1 VSRIGKLP
9 IQIPSGVQFE
19 VADGNGRTSVTVTG
33 PRGTLYQ
40 EVPRPIT
47 LQREGDVVTV
57 QRPDDEREN
66 RSLHGLARSLLANM
80 VEGVTNG
87 FEKRLEIQGVGY
99 RVQAQG
105 NDQLVF
111 SLGFSHP
118 VQVKAPEGITFEVAT
133 PTRFSVRGIDKQ
145 KVGQVAADI
154 RRLRRPDPYKN
165 KGIRYAGEVLRRK
178 AGKTAK

>member
-9 IQIPSGVQFE
+9 IQIPAGVEFEISGQ
-19 VADGNGRTSVTVTG
+19 AVTVTG
-33 PRGTLYQ
+33 PRGTLRQ
-40 EVPRPIT
+40 EVPSPIT
-47 LQREGDVVTV
+47 LERDGDTV
-57 QRPDDEREN
+57 LVRRPDDERES
-66 RSLHGLARSLLANM
+66 RSLHGLARSLLWNM

-105 NDQLVF
+105 NDLVF
-111 SLGFSHP
+111 SLGYSHP
-118 VQVKAPEGITFEVAT
+118 VPVKAPEGISFEVST

-145 KVGQVAADI
+145 RVGQVAADI

>member
-9 IQIPSGVQFE
+9 IQLPAGVEFEISG
-19 VADGNGRTSVTVTG
+19 ATVTVTG
-33 PRGTLYQ
+33 PRGTLRQ
-40 EVPRPIT
+40 DVPSPIT
-47 LQREGDVVTV
+47 LERDGDVVLV
-57 QRPDDEREN
+57 RRPDDEREN
-66 RSLHGLARSLLANM
+66 RSLHGLARSLLWNM

-105 NDQLVF
+105 NDLVF
-111 SLGFSHP
+111 SLGYSHQIP
-118 VQVKAPEGITFEVAT
+118 VKAPEGITFEVST
-133 PTRFSVRGIDKQ
+133 PTRFSVKGIDKQ
-145 KVGQVAADI
+145 QVGQVAADI

>member
-1 VSRIGKLP
+1 MSRIGKLP
-9 IQIPSGVQFE
+9 IQIPAGVQFE
-19 VADGNGRTSVTVTG
+19 VADRTVTVTG
-33 PRGTLYQ
+33 PRGTLRQ
-40 EVPRPIT
+40 DVPRPIE
-47 LQREGDVVTV
+47 LERDGDVVLV
-57 QRPDDEREN
+57 KRPDDERQN
-66 RSLHGLARSLLANM
+66 RALHGLARSLLANM

-105 NDQLVF
+105 NDLVF
-111 SLGFSHP
+111 SLGYSHQVP
-118 VQVKAPEGITFEVAT
+118 VKAPEGITFEVST

>member
-9 IQIPSGVQFE
+9 IQIPAGVQFE
-19 VADGNGRTSVTVTG
+19 VADRTVTVTG
-33 PRGTLYQ
+33 PRGTLRQ
-40 EVPRPIT
+40 DVPRPIE
-47 LQREGDVVTV
+47 LEHDGDVVLV
-57 QRPDDEREN
+57 KRPDDERQN
-66 RSLHGLARSLLANM
+66 RALHGLARSLLANM

-105 NDQLVF
+105 NDLVF
-111 SLGFSHP
+111 SLGYSHQVP
-118 VQVKAPEGITFEVAT
+118 VKAPEGITFEVST
-133 PTRFSVRGIDKQ
+133 PTRFSVRGIAKQ

>member
-1 VSRIGKLP
+1 MSRIGKLP

-19 VADGNGRTSVTVTG
+19 VADDNGRTSVTVTG
-33 PRGTLYQ
+33 PRGTLHQ

-47 LQREGDVVTV
+47 LRREGDVVTV
-57 QRPDDEREN
+57 ERPDDEREN

-99 RVQAQG
+99 RVQVQG

-118 VQVKAPEGITFEVAT
+118 VQVKAPDGVTFEVAT
-133 PTRFSVRGIDKQ
+133 PTRFSVKGIDKQ

>member
-1 VSRIGKLP
+1 MSRIGKLP
-9 IQIPSGVQFE
+9 IEIPAGVEFD
-19 VADGNGRTSVTVTG
+19 VADSTVTVTG
-33 PRGTLYQ
+33 PRGTLRQ
-40 EVPRPIT
+40 DVPRPIT
-47 LQREGDVVTV
+47 LERDGDVVLV
-57 QRPDDEREN
+57 RRPDDERQN

-105 NDQLVF
+105 NDLVF

-118 VQVKAPEGITFEVAT
+118 VPVKAPEGITFEVAT

>member
-9 IQIPSGVQFE
+9 IQIPAGVQFE
-19 VADGNGRTSVTVTG
+19 VADRTVTVTG
-33 PRGTLYQ
+33 PRGTLRQ
-40 EVPRPIT
+40 DVPRPIE
-47 LQREGDVVTV
+47 LEHDGDVVLV
-57 QRPDDEREN
+57 KRPDDERQN
-66 RSLHGLARSLLANM
+66 RALHGLARSLLANM

-105 NDQLVF
+105 NDLVF
-111 SLGFSHP
+111 SLGYSHQVP
-118 VQVKAPEGITFEVAT
+118 VKAPEGITFEVST

>member
-9 IQIPSGVQFE
+9 IQIPAGVEFE
-19 VADGNGRTSVTVTG
+19 ISDRTVTVTG
-33 PRGTLYQ
+33 PRGTLRQ
-40 EVPRPIT
+40 DVPPPIT
-47 LQREGDVVTV
+47 LERDGDVVLV
-57 QRPDDEREN
+57 QRPDDERGN
-66 RSLHGLARSLLANM
+66 RSLHGLTRSLLWNM

-105 NDQLVF
+105 NDLVF

-118 VQVKAPEGITFEVAT
+118 VPVKAPEGISFEVST
-133 PTRFSVRGIDKQ
+133 PTRFAVRGIDKQ

>member
-1 VSRIGKLP
+1 MSRIGKLP
-9 IQIPSGVQFE
+9 IEIPAGVEFD
-19 VADGNGRTSVTVTG
+19 VAGSTVTVTG
-33 PRGTLYQ
+33 PRGTLRQ
-40 EVPRPIT
+40 DVPRPIT
-47 LQREGDVVTV
+47 LERDGDVVLV
-57 QRPDDEREN
+57 QRPDDERQN

-105 NDQLVF
+105 NDLVF

-118 VQVKAPEGITFEVAT
+118 VPVKAPEGITFEVAT

>member
-1 VSRIGKLP
+1 MSRIGKLP
-9 IQIPSGVQFE
+9 IQIPAGVQFDME
-19 VADGNGRTSVTVTG
+19 SSNGRTTVTVTG
-33 PRGTLYQ
+33 PRGTLRQ
-40 EVPRPIT
+40 DVPRPIT
-47 LQREGDVVTV
+47 LERDGEVVLV
-57 QRPDDEREN
+57 RRPDDGREN
-66 RSLHGLARSLLANM
+66 RALHGLARSLLANM

-105 NDQLVF
+105 NDLVF

-118 VQVKAPEGITFEVAT
+118 VPVKAPEGITFEVAT
-133 PTRFSVRGIDKQ
+133 PTRFSVKGIDKQ

>member
-9 IQIPSGVQFE
+9 IQIPAGVEFE
-19 VADGNGRTSVTVTG
+19 VSDRTVTVTG
-33 PRGTLYQ
+33 PRGTLS
-40 EVPRPIT
+40 EDVPRPIT
-47 LQREGDVVTV
+47 LERDGDVVVV
-57 QRPDDEREN
+57 QRPDDERKN
-66 RSLHGLARSLLANM
+66 RSLHGLTRSLLWNM

-105 NDQLVF
+105 NDLVF

-118 VQVKAPEGITFEVAT
+118 VPVKAPEGITFEVAT
-133 PTRFSVRGIDKQ
+133 PTRFSVKGIDKQ

>member
-1 VSRIGKLP
+1 MSRIGKLP

-33 PRGTLYQ
+33 PRGTLHQ

-57 QRPDDEREN
+57 ARPDDEREN

-118 VQVKAPEGITFEVAT
+118 VQVKAPEGISFEVAT

-145 KVGQVAADI
+145 KVGQVAAEI

>member
-9 IQIPSGVQFE
+9 IQIPAGVEFE
-19 VADGNGRTSVTVTG
+19 VADRTVTVTG
-33 PRGTLYQ
+33 PRGSLRQ
-40 EVPRPIT
+40 DVPRPIT
-47 LQREGDVVTV
+47 LEREGDVVLV
-57 QRPDDEREN
+57 KRPDDEREN

-105 NDQLVF
+105 NDLVF
-111 SLGFSHP
+111 SLGYSHP
-118 VQVKAPEGITFEVAT
+118 VPVKAPEGITFEVST
-133 PTRFSVRGIDKQ
+133 PTRFLVRGIDKQ

-165 KGIRYAGEVLRRK
+165 KGIRYAGEQLRRK

>member
-9 IQIPSGVQFE
+9 IQIPSGVEFD
-19 VADGNGRTSVTVTG
+19 VADSAEDTTVTVTG
-33 PRGTLYQ
+33 PRGTLRQ
-40 EVPRPIT
+40 DVPRPIT
-47 LQREGDVVTV
+47 LQRDGDGVVV

-66 RSLHGLARSLLANM
+66 RALHGLARSLLANM

-105 NDQLVF
+105 TDQLVF
-111 SLGFSHP
+111 SLGYSHP
-118 VQVKAPEGITFEVAT
+118 VQVKAPDGITFEVAT
-133 PTRFSVRGIDKQ
+133 PTRFSVKGIDKQ

>member
-1 VSRIGKLP
+1 MSRIGKLP
-9 IQIPSGVQFE
+9 IQIPAGVEFDI
-19 VADGNGRTSVTVTG
+19 AGASVTVTG
-33 PRGTLYQ
+33 PRGSLRQ
-40 EVPRPIT
+40 DVPRPIT
-47 LQREGDVVTV
+47 LEREGDVVLV
-57 QRPDDEREN
+57 RRPDDERQN
-66 RSLHGLARSLLANM
+66 RALHGLARSLLANM

-105 NDQLVF
+105 NDLVF
-111 SLGFSHP
+111 SLGYSHP
-118 VQVKAPEGITFEVAT
+118 VPVKAPEGITFEVAT

>member
-1 VSRIGKLP
+1 
-9 IQIPSGVQFE
+9 
-19 VADGNGRTSVTVTG
+19 
-33 PRGTLYQ
+33 
-40 EVPRPIT
+40 
-47 LQREGDVVTV
+47 
-57 QRPDDEREN
+57 
-66 RSLHGLARSLLANM
+66 M

-105 NDQLVF
+105 NDLVF

-118 VQVKAPEGITFEVAT
+118 VPVKAPEGITFEVAT
-133 PTRFSVRGIDKQ
+133 PTRFSVKGIDKQ

>member
-1 VSRIGKLP
+1 MSRIGKLP
-9 IQIPSGVQFE
+9 IQIPAGVQFE
-19 VADGNGRTSVTVTG
+19 VADRTVTVTG
-33 PRGTLYQ
+33 PRGTLRQ
-40 EVPRPIT
+40 DVPRPIE
-47 LQREGDVVTV
+47 LERDGDVVLV
-57 QRPDDEREN
+57 KRPDDERGN
-66 RSLHGLARSLLANM
+66 RALHGLARSLLANM
-80 VEGVTNG
+80 VQGVTNG

-105 NDQLVF
+105 NDLVF
-111 SLGFSHP
+111 SLGYSHQVP
-118 VQVKAPEGITFEVAT
+118 VKAPEGITFEVST
-133 PTRFSVRGIDKQ
+133 PTRFSVKGIDKQ

>member
-1 VSRIGKLP
+1 MSRIGKLP
-9 IQIPSGVQFE
+9 IQIPDGVQFE
-19 VADGNGRTSVTVTG
+19 LTDRTVTVTG
-33 PRGTLYQ
+33 PRGTLRQ
-40 EVPRPIT
+40 DVPRPIT
-47 LQREGDVVTV
+47 LEREGDVVLV
-57 QRPDDEREN
+57 ERPDDEREN
-66 RSLHGLARSLLANM
+66 RALHGLARSLLANM

-105 NDQLVF
+105 NDLVF
-111 SLGFSHP
+111 SLGYSHQVP
-118 VQVKAPEGITFEVAT
+118 VKAPEGITFEVST
-133 PTRFSVRGIDKQ
+133 PTRFLVRGIDKQ
-145 KVGQVAADI
+145 RVGQVAADI

>member
-9 IQIPSGVQFE
+9 IQIPAGVEFQ
-19 VADGNGRTSVTVTG
+19 VSDRTVTVTG
-33 PRGTLYQ
+33 PRGTLRQ
-40 EVPRPIT
+40 EVPSPIT
-47 LQREGDVVTV
+47 LEREGDVVV
-57 QRPDDEREN
+57 VKRPDDEREN
-66 RSLHGLARSLLANM
+66 RALHGLARSLLANM

-105 NDQLVF
+105 NDLVF

-118 VQVKAPEGITFEVAT
+118 VPVKAPEGISFEVAT
-133 PTRFSVRGIDKQ
+133 PTRFSVKGIDKQ